1 MYKGMDSYCGLSC
14 EECEYR
20 EEFHCGGC
28 MATGG
33 NPFYGPCELAACAC
47 RKKVNFCGECK
58 DFCCEMLHR
67 YSYDD
72 EEGDDPKGARI
83 ERCRQMKDYL
93 VQRAKA
99 GTDPIARCGQHCTH
113 CLQSQWCGGC
123 RSNYA
128 CCSFGT
134 LFPDGQC
141 ENVVC
146 SKQRGLDGCYEC
158 FDLPA
163 CSKGYY
169 NIQTEY
175 IAKVSAIFIQR
186 YGKTCFEET
195 LKKAMDDGVAY
206 PKGFNQTG
214 SLRAAME
221 LMEHYRMQDDL
232 F

>member
-28 MATGG
+28 
-33 NPFYGPCELAACAC
+33 NPFYGPCELAACAR

-186 YGKTCFEET
+186 YGKACFEET

>member
-33 NPFYGPCELAACAC
+33 NPFYGPCELAACAR

-128 CCSFGT
+128 CCSFGHT
-134 LFPDGQC
+134 FPGWT
-141 ENVVC
+141 V
-146 SKQRGLDGCYEC
+146 
-158 FDLPA
+158 
-163 CSKGYY
+163 
-169 NIQTEY
+169 
-175 IAKVSAIFIQR
+175 
-186 YGKTCFEET
+186 
-195 LKKAMDDGVAY
+195 
-206 PKGFNQTG
+206 
-214 SLRAAME
+214 
-221 LMEHYRMQDDL
+221 
-232 F
+232 

>member
-33 NPFYGPCELAACAC
+33 NPFYGPCELAACAR

-93 VQRAKA
+93 VQRA
-99 GTDPIARCGQHCTH
+99 
-113 CLQSQWCGGC
+113 
-123 RSNYA
+123 
-128 CCSFGT
+128 
-134 LFPDGQC
+134 
-141 ENVVC
+141 
-146 SKQRGLDGCYEC
+146 
-158 FDLPA
+158 
-163 CSKGYY
+163 
-169 NIQTEY
+169 
-175 IAKVSAIFIQR
+175 
-186 YGKTCFEET
+186 
-195 LKKAMDDGVAY
+195 
-206 PKGFNQTG
+206 
-214 SLRAAME
+214 
-221 LMEHYRMQDDL
+221 
-232 F
+232 